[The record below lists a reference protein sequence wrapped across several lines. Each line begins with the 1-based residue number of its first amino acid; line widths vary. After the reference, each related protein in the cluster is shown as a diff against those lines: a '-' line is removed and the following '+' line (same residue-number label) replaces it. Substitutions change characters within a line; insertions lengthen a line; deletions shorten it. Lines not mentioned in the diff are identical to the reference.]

1 MSTQLALK
9 PIAFLTSFLLCTAN
23 GFTEMPNPY
32 GPPINLENAKRFA
45 VPALAEAAKN
55 GWTMAVAVVDPGGN
69 LVYFEKMDNTQLASV
84 EVAIEKARSAA
95 LFKRPTKALQDTLAA
110 GAEGLRVLRLA
121 GAVPAEGGVPIVMEG
136 NIVGAIG
143 VSGGTYQQDGQ
154 CAKAAVDAIK

>member
-1 MSTQLALK
+1 MTTQLAFR
-9 PIAFLTSFLLCTAN
+9 PISFLTILLLSTAN
-23 GFTEMPNPY
+23 GFAQMPNPY
-32 GPPINLENAKRFA
+32 GSPIGSENAKRFA
-45 VPALAEAAKN
+45 APALAEATKN
-55 GWTMAVAVVDPGGN
+55 GWTMAVAIVDPSGN
-69 LVYFEKMDNTQLASV
+69 LVYFEKMDNTQLGSV

-154 CAKAAVDAIK
+154 CARVAVDTIK

>member
-1 MSTQLALK
+1 MSTRLALK
-9 PIAFLTSFLLCTAN
+9 PITFLTLSLLCTAN
-23 GFTEMPNPY
+23 GFAQMPNPY

-69 LVYFEKMDNTQLASV
+69 LVYFEKMDNTQLGSV

-110 GAEGLRVLRLA
+110 GAEGLRVLRLS
-121 GAVPAEGGVPIVMEG
+121 GAVPVEGGVPIVMEG

-143 VSGGTYQQDGQ
+143 VSGGTSQQDGQ

>member
-1 MSTQLALK
+1 MQK
-9 PIAFLTSFLLCTAN
+9 DLL
-23 GFTEMPNPY
+23 FQRLQKLP
-32 GPPINLENAKRFA
+32 
-45 VPALAEAAKN
+45 KN
-55 GWTMAVAVVDPGGN
+55 GWTMAIAVVDPGGN
-69 LVYFEKMDNTQLASV
+69 LVYFEKMDSTQLGSV

-95 LFKRPTKALQDTLAA
+95 LFKRPTKAFQDTLAA